1 MYLVTIEE
9 TGEIK
14 QGDVHRE
21 GVIREGFLE
30 VIPEPERGAAKE
42 WSELCTASSH
52 IRLGPR
58 LWGRCWICIC

>member
-21 GVIREGFLE
+21 RVIREGFLE
-30 VIPEPERGAAKE
+30 VIPELGRGAAKE
-42 WSELCTASSH
+42 
-52 IRLGPR
+52 
-58 LWGRCWICIC
+58 